1 VTDDSSEGP
10 ISYYVYPKA
19 YLSHFQIP
27 PFGRWLTNNHRS
39 MADALPP
46 LPADARIL
54 EVGSGPGQFTRQL
67 ARSYPKA
74 NIVAIDSSRGMV
86 RFSRRDGTPD
96 NVEFRITDFRDVEGV
111 YDLIVGSGC
120 WEFLPLDRCID
131 QIELLLAPDGVAI
144 INTIGPTMWARTHQL
159 FFALAFRARVRL
171 FQPRLLEEALTQRGF
186 TAAVSTVNP
195 WEGTYTIVAR
205 RATSTSP
212 PAR

>member
-1 VTDDSSEGP
+1 MTDDSSEGP

-131 QIELLLAPDGVAI
+131 QIERLLAPDGVAV
-144 INTIGPTMWARTHQL
+144 INTIGPTFILTPMTRP
-159 FFALAFRARVRL
+159 FFENEAFRDDALSRIPMGKL
-171 FQPRLLEEALTQRGF
+171 GELEDIMGAVVFLSSPAAAMITGAALTIDGGW
-186 TAAVSTVNP
+186 TA
-195 WEGTYTIVAR
+195 W
-205 RATSTSP
+205 
-212 PAR
+212 